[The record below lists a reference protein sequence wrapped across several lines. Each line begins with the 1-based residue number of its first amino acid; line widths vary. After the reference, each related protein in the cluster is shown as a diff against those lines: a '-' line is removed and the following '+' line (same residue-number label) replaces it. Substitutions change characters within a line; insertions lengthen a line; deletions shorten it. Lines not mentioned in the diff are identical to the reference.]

1 MSNSVEFFGISSDT
15 VDPGSR
21 VRRKFSQKFDW
32 IRLAKLSFVVLFLA
46 ASTYFTLNQILTT
59 TSLEG
64 TVTSPLVTLRAPIDG
79 RVSMDMLTT
88 GKNVAASDTLISIDD
103 PRVDN
108 RPRSELQAKLTAAS
122 EQASAL
128 AVQVESLSQLIAQL
142 TDRNQQHRQA
152 TIARIESMIDE
163 ARAQYSSAKAMAERT
178 QDELRRQKTLAGNGY
193 TAQAKLED
201 TNLAGQQ
208 AKFDAERLLATLGR
222 LSVELKAAR
231 DGIMLG
237 EGYSDAPY
245 SQQRMDELTVRLI
258 ELRAQQSAA
267 ENRKRELASELD
279 AETEHVK
286 TLRSAA
292 VSSPISG
299 VIWTVYVT
307 DGAEVTRNAPVAQVV
322 DCRSSFVE
330 ATLPESLYDE
340 VGIGDPVKLKL
351 LGNSREIGGIV
362 RAVRGQS
369 AVVDRKDW
377 LAAWLVPQRSET
389 MTVTVEI
396 DRQGLEEAS
405 RGVCQVGRTAKVYF
419 EKSDTVRKAITT
431 IKNAIGISTSLAS
444 ERH

>member
-1 MSNSVEFFGISSDT
+1 MSNSVEYFGISNDT

-21 VRRKFSQKFDW
+21 VRRRFSQEFDW
-32 IRLAKLSFVVLFLA
+32 IRLAKLSFAVLFLA
-46 ASTYFTLNQILTT
+46 ASIYFTFNQILTT

-79 RVSMDMLTT
+79 RVSMDTLMT
-88 GKNVAASDTLISIDD
+88 GKNVTASDALISIDD

-108 RPRSELQAKLTAAS
+108 RPRSELQAKLAATS
-122 EQASAL
+122 ERASAL
-128 AVQVESLSQLIAQL
+128 VVQLESLSQLIARL
-142 TDRNQQHRQA
+142 NDRNQQHRHA
-152 TIARIESMIDE
+152 TIARIESMMEE
-163 ARAQYSSAKAMAERT
+163 ARAQYSSAEAVVERT

-193 TAQAKLED
+193 AAQAKLED

-222 LSVELKAAR
+222 LTVELKAAQ

-245 SQQRMDELTVRLI
+245 SQQRIDELTVRLI
-258 ELRAQQSAA
+258 ELRAQQAAA
-267 ENRKRELASELD
+267 ENTKRELASELD
-279 AETEHVK
+279 AETEHLK
-286 TLRSAA
+286 TLRSAV

-307 DGAEVTRNAPVAQVV
+307 DGAEVTRNAPLAQVV
-322 DCRSSFVE
+322 DCRRSFVE

-340 VGIGDPVKLKL
+340 VGIGDPVRLKL

-362 RAVRGQS
+362 RAVRGHS
-369 AVVDRKDW
+369 AVVDRKD
-377 LAAWLVPQRSET
+377 AAWLVPQRSET

-396 DRQGLEEAS
+396 DRQGLAEAS
-405 RGVCQVGRTAKVYF
+405 QGVCQVGRTAKVYF
-419 EKSDTVRKAITT
+419 EKSDTVKKAITT
-431 IKNAIGISTSLAS
+431 VKNAMAISTSLAS
-444 ERH
+444 DRH

>member
-1 MSNSVEFFGISSDT
+1 MSNSAEFFVINPDIAK
-15 VDPGSR
+15 PESR
-21 VRRKFSQKFDW
+21 PRRRFSQTFNW
-32 IRLAKLSFVVLFLA
+32 IRLGKLSFAVLFLA
-46 ASTYFTLNQILTT
+46 ASIYFTLNQILTT

-64 TVTSPLVTLRAPIDG
+64 TVTSPLATLRAPIDG
-79 RVSMDMLTT
+79 RVSMNILTT
-88 GKNVAASDTLISIDD
+88 GQNVAANDTLISIDD

-108 RPRSELQAKLTAAS
+108 RPHSELQARLAAAN
-122 EQASAL
+122 EQASVL

-152 TIARIESMIDE
+152 TIARIESMVGE
-163 ARAQYSSAKAMAERT
+163 ARAQYSSAKAVVERT

-193 TAQAKLED
+193 AAQAKLED
-201 TNLAGQQ
+201 TNLAGEQ
-208 AKFDAERLLATLGR
+208 AKFEAERLLATLGR
-222 LSVELKAAR
+222 LSVELKAAQ

-245 SQQRMDELTVRLI
+245 SQQRMDELAVRLI
-258 ELRAQQSAA
+258 ELRAQQVAA
-267 ENRKRELASELD
+267 ENTKREIASELD
-279 AETEHVK
+279 AETEHLK

-307 DGAEVTRNAPVAQVV
+307 EGAEVTRNAPLAQVV
-322 DCRSSFVE
+322 DCRNSFIE

-369 AVVDRKDW
+369 AVVDRNW
-377 LAAWLVPQRSET
+377 LAARLVPQRSES

-396 DRQGLEEAS
+396 DRNGLEEAS

-419 EKSDTVRKAITT
+419 EKSDTVKKAIKIVEKTV
-431 IKNAIGISTSLAS
+431 GVSPSLAGQ
-444 ERH
+444 